1 MKIND
6 LPRNLAPLPREN
18 DYPTPAVMRHLP
30 PDVPDAADSEEQ
42 GYAYPEHAT
51 LMSTTD
57 TGSLVTY
64 ANSTFLAVS
73 GFSSAQLLGQPH
85 NIVRHAD
92 MPKEAFADMW
102 ATLRR
107 GDAWTALVKNRR
119 ADGRHYWVR
128 ANVTPI
134 RREGEVQG
142 YLSVRT
148 RPAPQEIAAAAAL
161 YQNFREGRARGLRF
175 YKGLVVRTG
184 LMSWTRLGQ
193 VMPVRWRLR
202 AALGGAA
209 AASLAAHWLASGS
222 PFSAA
227 GAVMLASLGLAGAW
241 LEYRIARPL
250 AGVLEQAKAVA
261 AGQPAEAPGLNRAD
275 EIGLLLRA
283 VNQSGLNLRALLDD
297 VSVQIDGLAEA
308 NRQIAGDNDD
318 LRHRTAET
326 NAHLQQT
333 AAAAEQMAAAVQH
346 SAQTAQ
352 AAHALARETSD
363 TAARGSE
370 VVMQVVR
377 TMREIAQ
384 SSEKI
389 GEINTLIDSIAFQT
403 NILALNAAV
412 EAARAGEAGRGFAVV
427 AGEVRNLAQR
437 SAGAARGIKQ
447 LIAESV
453 SKSEAGA
460 RRAETAGREMGVI
473 VDEVHRLSALIGEMS
488 TSAGEQSLGVAQVS
502 ESALMLDGMTQKNAD
517 MVEHSAGAVA
527 DMQARMETLASAV
540 AVFGRR

>member
-1 MKIND
+1 
-6 LPRNLAPLPREN
+6 
-18 DYPTPAVMRHLP
+18 
-30 PDVPDAADSEEQ
+30 
-42 GYAYPEHAT
+42 
-51 LMSTTD
+51 MSTTD
-57 TGSLVTY
+57 TSSLVTY
-64 ANSTFLAVS
+64 ANSTFLKVS
-73 GFSSAQLLGQPH
+73 GFAPAQILGQPH
-85 NIVRHAD
+85 NLVRHPD

-134 RREGEVQG
+134 RRDGQVHG

-148 RPAPQEIAAAAAL
+148 RPAPREIAAAAAL
-161 YQNFREGRARGLRF
+161 YRCFREGRARGLRF

-184 LMSWTRLGQ
+184 VLSWTRLGQ

-202 AALGGAA
+202 LALGGAA
-209 AASLAAHWLASGS
+209 AASLGAQWLATGS
-222 PFSAA
+222 PFSVASGTLLAA
-227 GAVMLASLGLAGAW
+227 LACAGAW
-241 LEYRIARPL
+241 LEYRVARPL

-261 AGQPAEAPGLNRAD
+261 AGQPAEAPGINRVD

-283 VNQSGLNLRALLDD
+283 VNQAGLNLRALLDD
-297 VSVQIDGLAEA
+297 VSAQIDGLAEA
-308 NRQIAGDNDD
+308 NRQIAGDNGA

-346 SAQTAQ
+346 SAQTAH
-352 AAHALARETSD
+352 AAHALAQETSD

-370 VVMQVVR
+370 VVMQVVQ

-389 GEINTLIDSIAFQT
+389 GEINGLIDSIAFQT

-412 EAARAGEAGRGFAVV
+412 EAARAGESGRGFAVV
-427 AGEVRNLAQR
+427 AGEVRSLAQR
-437 SAGAARGIKQ
+437 SAGAARAIKQ
-447 LIAESV
+447 LISESV
-453 SKSEAGA
+453 AKSEAGA

-473 VDEVHRLSALIGEMS
+473 VDEVQRLSALIGEMS
-488 TSAGEQSLGVAQVS
+488 TSAGEQSQGVAQVS
-502 ESALMLDGMTQKNAD
+502 QSALMLDGMTQKNAD
-517 MVEHSAGAVA
+517 MVEHSAAAVA
-527 DMQARMETLASAV
+527 DMQARMDTLADAV